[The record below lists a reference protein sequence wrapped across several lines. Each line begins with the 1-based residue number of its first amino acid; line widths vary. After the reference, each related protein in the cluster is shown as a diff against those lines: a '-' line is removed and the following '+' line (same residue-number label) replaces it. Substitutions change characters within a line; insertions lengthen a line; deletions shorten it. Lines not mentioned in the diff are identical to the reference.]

1 MTKITI
7 PFAEIGRYLFVG
19 GLAFLAESLTLIVFR
34 EFWLNSNLTALGFN
48 IDLMIS
54 TVFGFIVGLSINYV
68 LSVSYVFQN
77 FNNIEA
83 RKIKGFIQ
91 FLVIGTIGLALK
103 AFGMNFMVEVI
114 GLFYLIMSLILSVY
128 SLFIGYVLSRD
139 FLISGIV
146 DVQSGI
152 FISVLYGLV
161 AVMFIAFTFLI
172 VKVF

>member
-77 FNNIEA
+77 FNNMEA

-114 GLFYLIMSLILSVY
+114 GLFYLIAHIITTSIVLAWNYLGRKILI
-128 SLFIGYVLSRD
+128 FKR
-139 FLISGIV
+139 
-146 DVQSGI
+146 
-152 FISVLYGLV
+152 GLV
-161 AVMFIAFTFLI
+161 
-172 VKVF
+172 